1 MPTVRDF
8 PGDAGPVTRVLM
20 ADDQAM
26 ARQTLRASLERE
38 SWIEVVGEAA
48 DGKEAVSQ
56 ARELEPDVVLMDV
69 MMPEMNG
76 IEATREIVGSQ
87 TGVRVIGLS
96 LYSEQEFVEAML
108 GAGASS
114 YVLKDDGP
122 PKLIEAIRTAA
133 CELQR

>member
-1 MPTVRDF
+1 MPMVRDS
-8 PGDAGPVTRVLM
+8 PGDAGPLTRILLV
-20 ADDQAM
+20 DDQAM
-26 ARQTLRASLERE
+26 ALQALSASLEKE

-87 TGVRVIGLS
+87 PGVRVIGVS
-96 LYSEQEFVEAML
+96 LHSEQEIVEAMM
-108 GAGASS
+108 GAGAVS
-114 YVLKDDGP
+114 YVLKDDGRE
-122 PKLIEAIRTAA
+122 KLIEAIRAA
-133 CELQR
+133 VA